1 MKVDILD
8 RKLLP
13 TWHAT
18 SYFARM
24 TRRLLLTASVV
35 TAVTILSPS
44 AFSAAVVVGSD
55 GFISPKAA
63 ASGKVI
69 LRRDIDRLFAG
80 TRADVISAPLSLAS
94 HRAGSLVTLTGVN
107 AVEAGSEETLP
118 ADLANLSGLDET
130 IFAVTVPNLNPA
142 PAVPENVGSASSF
155 AAVPE
160 PCSIALLA
168 MGAFAFLRRRRG

>member
-1 MKVDILD
+1 MT
-8 RKLLP
+8 P
-13 TWHAT
+13 
-18 SYFARM
+18 SFARM
-24 TRRLLLTASVV
+24 TRLSLLTAFVV
-35 TAVTILSPS
+35 TGFTILSPS
-44 AFSAAVVVGSD
+44 AFSAAVVVGSG

-80 TRADVISAPLSLAS
+80 TRADVVSAPLSLAS
-94 HRAGSLVTLTGVN
+94 RRAGSLVTLTGVN
-107 AVEAGSEETLP
+107 AVAAVSEETLP

-130 IFAVTVPNLNPA
+130 MFAVTAPKLSPA
-142 PAVPENVGSASSF
+142 PVVPENVGSASSF

-160 PCSIALLA
+160 PSSVALLA